1 MRPKSTRVRLPRPLP
16 AVSSLIIWAF
26 KSYLLKHQ
34 QQCDYCHTKKIR
46 CDREIACANCIAA
59 QRECHRHRRRK
70 FGHRRQQQQ
79 QQQQQE
85 PRETI
90 VASEEEHRSPTRP
103 LMERHWSKSV
113 TGRHDDSSGQFQ
125 TRLSDTGSPTGI
137 VGSMSTT
144 SSADIEA
151 VPDVEDIPWLN
162 ESGSEVVNL
171 STGHDPNVEQV
182 QTSELDNSIQSVNG
196 SCPVANQDLAPRD
209 KMFAD
214 MDLQRYLGPS
224 KGIIESTI
232 DLGKSNLLMLAL
244 NLAKRMPASQW
255 KGKEKRPCSFSAFY
269 QSSMYPSPEI
279 ILLILTCTSPN
290 IVTALLLLQQQI
302 FASDSTK
309 TQGSSYYVGINLNGS
324 LESFEQM
331 THALLECKVHGQKLI
346 QFIICVNFT
355 AYNFLTALESEDISS
370 YFKSLICGSKKKYQK
385 TIIEALNHLEMK
397 PRPDPCLLQSLLS
410 AAMTMQEM
418 GYMQRCW
425 QLNTIACRVCALL
438 SGPSNTDLQHH
449 LSKQDIFYMRINMMK
464 CFVFDRAL
472 SANVNQPAS
481 LANIDLDISL
491 LKTEQPDHAMLL
503 TMVEIAQIQDSII
516 RETTVMNHS
525 GQAEEINTGKIRSQA
540 SRLRQVMRKAEKFRN
555 SEAVLQDPYLH
566 FEWTGVEFMYFS
578 MMTSISRLASNGEQ
592 QTHEECLKHSRSC
605 LSILKSLLDLASQL
619 PEHGAKC
626 SCSLAWLIPLFTL
639 RPIFF
644 LFRNVVATFDALD
657 LRLIQ
662 DVAERLKGMSK
673 TLLSILT
680 IERLCN
686 SLLNIYSNFAENL
699 IYSRHSRTQ
708 IMDTP
713 RDMDM
718 ASSEP
723 LESLAD
729 TLSNS
734 DDLAPQHSN
743 QISVNIPGNSE
754 QTTMLHGLNN
764 YSLMEEQMVNVDT
777 FAEFTD
783 GATALGL
790 GIDPSLC
797 VELEIPDWLCI

>member
-16 AVSSLIIWAF
+16 A
-26 KSYLLKHQ
+26 
-34 QQCDYCHTKKIR
+34 CDYCHTKKIR

-244 NLAKRMPASQW
+244 NLAKH
-255 KGKEKRPCSFSAFY
+255 
-269 QSSMYPSPEI
+269 
-279 ILLILTCTSPN
+279 
-290 IVTALLLLQQQI
+290 
-302 FASDSTK
+302 STK

-503 TMVEIAQIQDSII
+503 TMVEIARFKTQSF
-516 RETTVMNHS
+516 
-525 GQAEEINTGKIRSQA
+525 
-540 SRLRQVMRKAEKFRN
+540 VMRKAEKFRN

-783 GATALGL
+783 GATAL
-790 GIDPSLC
+790 
-797 VELEIPDWLCI
+797 